1 MRRSTLVPC
10 ALIAIA
16 LSGCEM
22 VKGTIDKIRG
32 RESATAVATDTT
44 QAATPAPQ
52 PAAPEPAAAQP
63 QAPAP
68 EPVQQPAPTTEFRPE
83 PPPYPVSQAVLSD
96 EPFVSIDTGT
106 IAPGMA
112 ERDVYSLWG
121 APVATRRSG
130 EWTYLYFRNGCEYS
144 CGTFDVVFLQNG
156 QVVDAVLR
164 WPGHGYS
171 GVSSSPPD
179 RLPEATP
186 PGAGDTLVVPPPPS
200 NP

>member
-1 MRRSTLVPC
+1 MRRSTLVC
-10 ALIAIA
+10 ALGAIA

-32 RESATAVATDTT
+32 RQSAVVTDT
-44 QAATPAPQ
+44 AAPGPAT
-52 PAAPEPAAAQP
+52 PEPAPPQPVAEQP
-63 QAPAP
+63 QAPPP
-68 EPVQQPAPTTEFRPE
+68 EAVPPPAPAVEPRPE
-83 PPPYPVSQAVLSD
+83 APPYPISQAVLAD
-96 EPFVSIDTGT
+96 EPFVSNDTGT

-164 WPGHGYS
+164 WPGHSYS

-179 RLPEATP
+179 RLPEPTR
-186 PGAGDTLVVPPPPS
+186 PGAGDTLVVPPPPPS
-200 NP
+200 P

>member
-1 MRRSTLVPC
+1 
-10 ALIAIA
+10 
-16 LSGCEM
+16 M

-32 RESATAVATDTT
+32 RQSATAVATDT
-44 QAATPAPQ
+44 AAAPGPAAPQ
-52 PAAPEPAAAQP
+52 PAAQP
-63 QAPAP
+63 QAPPPEMAP
-68 EPVQQPAPTTEFRPE
+68 QPAPAVAEPRPE
-83 PPPYPVSQAVLSD
+83 PPPYPVSQAVLAD
-96 EPFVSIDTGT
+96 EPFVSADTGT

-186 PGAGDTLVVPPPPS
+186 PGAGDTLVVPAPPPS
-200 NP
+200 P

>member
-44 QAATPAPQ
+44 SAPTPTPQ

-68 EPVQQPAPTTEFRPE
+68 EPVQQPAPTTDFRPE

-96 EPFVSIDTGT
+96 EPFVSSDTGT

-144 CGTFDVVFLQNG
+144 CGTFDVVFLQDG
-156 QVVDAVLR
+156 QVVDAIVR
-164 WPGHGYS
+164 GPGHGYAGS
-171 GVSSSPPD
+171 SSSPPG
-179 RLPEATP
+179 REATATP
-186 PGAGDTLVVPPPPS
+186 PGPTG
-200 NP
+200 N

>member
-1 MRRSTLVPC
+1 
-10 ALIAIA
+10 
-16 LSGCEM
+16 M

-44 QAATPAPQ
+44 SAQTPAP

-63 QAPAP
+63 QAPPP